1 MNRLV
6 FDITKLQSIEPQQ
19 LNNSQTEFNQAQLNI
34 QILATQPQKVV
45 IIISKRSTKIVLLL
59 QQLAPKAWKN
69 LTAWLLFQKLGKSID
84 NKNINLASQ
93 ETQLQTLKVH
103 VNEAKVKKRRKVERT
118 DPNKKFATVADVIY
132 TRMDMEPC

>member
-103 VNEAKVKKRRKVERT
+103 
-118 DPNKKFATVADVIY
+118 
-132 TRMDMEPC
+132 